1 MDSPPPSCGT
11 CRNHNF
17 KVAQAPT
24 AAARLN
30 FIFRSTPGGYY
41 VVVPTLLVSIPSH
54 SILCP
59 PTHSPIQFHSPNHSK
74 YIYIYI
80 KQLAWLLPQVSPL
93 AGTLASSCHHVTR
106 SPIFKLGKTT
116 ASPVFKT
123 KRTTGSASVHFLV
136 HYLSPLA
143 ALLPDADDAAW

>member
-1 MDSPPPSCGT
+1 MLGCCLKSALSL
-11 CRNHNF
+11 
-17 KVAQAPT
+17 
-24 AAARLN
+24 ARL
-30 FIFRSTPGGYY
+30 P
-41 VVVPTLLVSIPSH
+41 V
-54 SILCP
+54 
-59 PTHSPIQFHSPNHSK
+59 
-74 YIYIYI
+74 
-80 KQLAWLLPQVSPL
+80 
-93 AGTLASSCHHVTR
+93 HVTR